1 MLLDVRFL
9 FSHFFTVLLLVAAVI
24 VFKTILAGL
33 AAGTLRFP
41 LRTTILVGLGLC
53 QVGEFSFILAEIG
66 NRLGLLAGDLYQLF
80 LAVSILTMT
89 VTPVIISLA
98 PRWAGALVRIPGL
111 TRFQGEL
118 FSDMASQPARLRD
131 QVIIVGFGVNGRNLA
146 RAAESGSIPYL
157 IVEMNPETVR
167 EERAKGQ
174 PILFGDASQEQVLEV
189 AGLREARVLVIV
201 INDAA
206 AVRRITEMARR
217 LSPKIY
223 IIVRTRFLQEVQPLY
238 ELGADEVIPEEFET
252 AVEIF
257 TRVLRKYLLPR
268 DQIEKFTSEVRSE
281 GYQMFRTPVD
291 VPPSFCDLSLHIP
304 DMEVAAF
311 LIKEGSW
318 AEGKSLAE
326 TALRKHH
333 GITVMAVRHQGQ
345 TRANPGGEARL
356 AAHDLVV
363 VMGHP
368 DRLINLKD
376 LLDKGPETLAA

>member
-1 MLLDVRFL
+1 
-9 FSHFFTVLLLVAAVI
+9 
-24 VFKTILAGL
+24 
-33 AAGTLRFP
+33 
-41 LRTTILVGLGLC
+41 
-53 QVGEFSFILAEIG
+53 
-66 NRLGLLAGDLYQLF
+66 LF
-80 LAVSILTMT
+80 LAVSILTMAA
-89 VTPVIISLA
+89 TPVIISLA
-98 PRWAGALVRIPGL
+98 PGWAAALVRIPGL
-111 TRFQGEL
+111 TRFHGERV
-118 FSDMASQPARLRD
+118 SDSVSQPPRLKD
-131 QVIIVGFGVNGRNLA
+131 HVLIVGFGVNGRNLA
-146 RAAESGSIPYL
+146 RAAQAGRIPYR
-157 IVEMNPETVR
+157 IVEMNAETVR
-167 EERAKGQ
+167 EERAKGE
-174 PILFGDASQEQVLEV
+174 PILFGDASQEQVLAV
-189 AGLREARVLVIV
+189 AGLEEARVLVLV

-206 AVRRITEMARR
+206 VVRRITEMARR
-217 LSPKIY
+217 LNPKIY

-291 VPPSFCDLSLHIP
+291 LPPSFCDLSLHIP
-304 DMEVAAF
+304 DMEVATF

-326 TALRKHH
+326 MDLRKKF
-333 GITVMAVRHQGQ
+333 GVTVMAARQQGQ
-345 TRANPGGEARL
+345 TQSNPDGDFRL

-376 LLDKGPETLAA
+376 LLEIGPEALAAR